1 MIGRGARNKMDNKI
15 TIIEGPP
22 PVFEPTGDAWASGVA
37 ESPSFGSVVLTRL
50 RTFNGPALVERC
62 HKAWRN
68 MEPIHLEFR
77 SNEGLI
83 EYRPI
88 VAARFVDSDEGH
100 VLLLWVRLSE
110 SDVQLEIEYDDDE
123 DELDEDGSEDLPP
136 DDRY

>member
-1 MIGRGARNKMDNKI
+1 MDNKI

-22 PVFEPTGDAWASGVA
+22 PVFEPSGDAWASGVA
-37 ESPSFGSVVLTRL
+37 ESPTFGSVVLTRL

-62 HKAWRN
+62 HRAWRS
-68 MEPIHLEFR
+68 MEPIQLEFR
-77 SNEGLI
+77 SSEGLI

-88 VAARFVDSDEGH
+88 VAARFVDTEEGH

-110 SDVQLEIEYDDDE
+110 NDVQLEIEYDDD
-123 DELDEDGSEDLPP
+123 DLDDDGIDDLPP

>member
-1 MIGRGARNKMDNKI
+1 MDNKI

-37 ESPSFGSVVLTRL
+37 ESPTFGSVVLTRL

-62 HKAWRN
+62 HRAWRKLQ
-68 MEPIHLEFR
+68 PIQLEFR

-88 VAARFVDSDEGH
+88 VAARFVDTEEGH
-100 VLLLWVRLSE
+100 MLLLWVRLSE
-110 SDVQLEIEYDDDE
+110 DDVQLEIEYDDDD
-123 DELDEDGSEDLPP
+123 DEDEDGNDDLPP
-136 DDRY
+136 DDRI

>member
-1 MIGRGARNKMDNKI
+1 MDNKI

-22 PVFEPTGDAWASGVA
+22 PIFEPTGDAWASGVA
-37 ESPSFGSVVLTRL
+37 ESPTYGSVVLTRL

-62 HKAWRN
+62 HRAWRS

-77 SNEGLI
+77 SNEGLV

-88 VAARFVDSDEGH
+88 IAARHVDTNEGH
-100 VLLLWVRLSE
+100 MLFLWVRLSE
-110 SDVQLEIEYDDDE
+110 DDVQLEIEYDDDDDDLGE
-123 DELDEDGSEDLPP
+123 DSNDDLPP